1 MIDYKN
7 ISDQKNLSFE
17 MYNSENS
24 EEAAYAIANKHFENA
39 QKIVK
44 DYLEG
49 IKQKYEF
56 FASN

>member
-1 MIDYKN
+1 
-7 ISDQKNLSFE
+7 

-56 FASN
+56 FASNYGVCNLKSNYQI